1 LKNQIKINSI
11 YQIILA
17 HFELFIINLEGL
29 DPVFV
34 ASLDPVIITRPAP
47 AILS

>member
-11 YQIILA
+11 YQFIPV

-34 ASLDPVIITRPAP
+34 ASLNPVIITKPAP